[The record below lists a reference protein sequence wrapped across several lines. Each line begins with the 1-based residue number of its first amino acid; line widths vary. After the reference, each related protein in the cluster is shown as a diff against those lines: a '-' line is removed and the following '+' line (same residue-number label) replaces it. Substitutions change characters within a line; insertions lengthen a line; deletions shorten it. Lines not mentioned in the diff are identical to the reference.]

1 MYIQQQCLLSFE
13 EIIKYQP
20 KTKLEMI
27 LAQLNFTNI
36 LNFLSSK
43 SAVRGPKGWDSLTLL
58 YSLIAMQLEQ
68 IKTIK
73 KLVDRLETDP
83 VFRYT
88 CGINVLDRAP
98 SASTFSRFLDK
109 ISSSNE
115 LERDFES
122 LILKAKEL
130 NIIDGTNV
138 AIDST
143 KLNAYEKSKPS
154 SKLKKDGVSPNW
166 GAKND
171 TDGNKIKW
179 FGFKLHILA
188 DCKSELPLSILLSPA
203 SYNDGDMALPL
214 IAKFKNTY
222 GSTFKS
228 VNYIMDS
235 GYDYK
240 KVYDY
245 ITHIIK
251 AQPIIALNTRGA
263 YAPPE
268 GMNENFH
275 PICSLGYPLTYWG
288 KDGNY
293 LKFRC
298 PHAVSKVNCP
308 YGMTWCSN
316 SNYGLCHKVNYK
328 KNNRFYSYP
337 LRYSKEWQYLYNKRS
352 SVERCNS
359 LLKEYLSTDN
369 IRSAGIRKAKIFA
382 LLNCI
387 TLVAG
392 TIAVNQPH
400 GLKKVA

>member
-13 EIIKYQP
+13 KIIKYQQ

-27 LAQLNFTNI
+27 LAQLDFTNI

-43 SAVRGPKGWDSLTLL
+43 SAVRGPKGWNSLTLL

-73 KLVDRLETDP
+73 KLVDRLEADP

-88 CGINVLDRAP
+88 CGINVLDCAP

-122 LILKAKEL
+122 LILKVKEL

-154 SKLKKDGVSPNW
+154 SKLKNDGVSPNW

-222 GSTFKS
+222 CSIFES

-240 KVYDY
+240 KFI
-245 ITHIIK
+245 ITS
-251 AQPIIALNTRGA
+251 PI
-263 YAPPE
+263 
-268 GMNENFH
+268 
-275 PICSLGYPLTYWG
+275 
-288 KDGNY
+288 
-293 LKFRC
+293 
-298 PHAVSKVNCP
+298 
-308 YGMTWCSN
+308 
-316 SNYGLCHKVNYK
+316 
-328 KNNRFYSYP
+328 
-337 LRYSKEWQYLYNKRS
+337 
-352 SVERCNS
+352 
-359 LLKEYLSTDN
+359 LLK
-369 IRSAGIRKAKIFA
+369 
-382 LLNCI
+382 LN
-387 TLVAG
+387 L
-392 TIAVNQPH
+392 
-400 GLKKVA
+400 